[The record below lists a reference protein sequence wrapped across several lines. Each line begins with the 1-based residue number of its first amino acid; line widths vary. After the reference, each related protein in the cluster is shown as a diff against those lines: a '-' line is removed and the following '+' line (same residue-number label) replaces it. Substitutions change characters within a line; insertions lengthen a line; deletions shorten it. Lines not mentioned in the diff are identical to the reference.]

1 MLERLSVENY
11 ALIQRLD
18 LELSQSLNII
28 TGETG
33 AGKSILLGALG
44 LVLGNRADVSVLR
57 DSSRN
62 CVVEAVFSVGGDGL
76 QPLFESLDLEYDD
89 HTVIRRVITPAGKSR
104 AYVNDMPVQLASL
117 KELSVRLI
125 DIHSQNGGGLAG
137 SEDFRIGVI
146 DSLAGNEALR
156 SRYAGLYGEL
166 RRSRSELSCREE
178 ELERIRRDEE
188 YTRYQWEQISALALK
203 EGETEELEARER
215 ELSNAAGILGAL
227 GAVTD
232 ALGAEERG
240 ALAMLHS
247 AVQSLRRVDGVLG
260 SAATMADRIESA
272 YLELK
277 DVLAD
282 AESAAGRIDDDPAQ
296 LDAVEARLGSIY
308 GLMKKHGVGSPAELL
323 ALEERL
329 RAALDA
335 VADEDDAL
343 GGMRARIVELE
354 GEAAGTA
361 AALTASRC
369 KAAEEFD
376 ERVCGVLTRLGMP
389 SARFATE
396 VSDAGGLGPS
406 GGDRVAFMFDANG
419 TGRLQPLDRVASGG
433 ETSRVMLALKAVVA
447 GSAKLPTIIFD
458 EIDTGVSGRVADITG
473 DIIAGLGETMQ
484 VVNITHLPQVAAK
497 GDTHFFVY
505 KEQGEEGVETRI
517 KRLERQERVVEIAKM
532 LSGSSV
538 TPAAL
543 EQARLLLDGG
553 QGR

>member
-76 QPLFESLDLEYDD
+76 QSLFESLDLEYDD
-89 HTVIRRVITPAGKSR
+89 RTVIRRVITPAGKSR

-137 SEDFRIGVI
+137 NEDFRIGVI

-156 SRYAGLYGEL
+156 SHYADLYGEL
-166 RRSRSELSCREE
+166 CRSRRELSHREE

-232 ALGAEERG
+232 ALGAEEHG
-240 ALAMLHS
+240 ALALLHS

-260 SAATMADRIESA
+260 AAATMADRIESA

-296 LDAVEARLGSIY
+296 LDAVETRLGSIY
-308 GLMKKHGVGSPAELL
+308 GLMKKHGVGLPSELL

-329 RAALDA
+329 RAALDTA
-335 VADEDDAL
+335 ADEDDTL
-343 GGMRARIVELE
+343 EGLRARIAELE
-354 GEAAGTA
+354 GEAAGA
-361 AALTASRC
+361 ASALTASRR

-376 ERVCGVLTRLGMP
+376 ERVGGVLTRLGMP

-396 VSDAGGLGPS
+396 VSDAGGLSLS
-406 GGDRVAFMFDANG
+406 GCDRVAFMFDANG
-419 TGRLQPLDRVASGG
+419 TGRLLPLDRVASGG

-505 KEQGEEGVETRI
+505 KERGEDGVETRI
-517 KRLERQERVVEIAKM
+517 RRLERQERVVEIAKM

-543 EQARLLLDGG
+543 EQARLLLGGG